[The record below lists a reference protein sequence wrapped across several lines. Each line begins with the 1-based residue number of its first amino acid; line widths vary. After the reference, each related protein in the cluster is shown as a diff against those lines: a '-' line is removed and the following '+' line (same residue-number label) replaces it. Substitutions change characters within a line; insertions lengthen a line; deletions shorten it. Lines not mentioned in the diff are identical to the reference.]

1 MSPKFH
7 HQKQYPMKH
16 SISGRQAVR
25 WFLSVLAC
33 TFGAAAI
40 QAQTLPPIYDGA
52 ATEAATASAV
62 AEYPLGSFL
71 ENIAIGRQGQLFVN
85 SYLEGKVYRIDAQGQ
100 RSTWATVDGTIAGIA
115 LNPDGSALLSGWVKG
130 KEPAVFSVTAQGR
143 STVLLTLPGGQFPN
157 GVLRLAA
164 QRFLVAD
171 SYKGVIWEVD
181 ARARKATVWLEHELL
196 ARASTDNPTPAVN
209 GIKLFGGA
217 LYASNTAKQLLV
229 RVPIV
234 KGRPGTPEVVK
245 KDIGLDDFDFDRRGN
260 LYGATH
266 VYNSLVR
273 LAPDGQVTVLAG
285 LAQGMAG
292 STAVA
297 ARPTARGV
305 ELFVTTNGGMSLPP
319 EGGVQTGKV
328 VRVLL
333 PAQP

>member
-1 MSPKFH
+1 M
-7 HQKQYPMKH
+7 QYL
-16 SISGRQAVR
+16 ISGRKAVHR
-25 WFLSVLAC
+25 FLMALALV
-33 TFGAAAI
+33 FAAAASP
-40 QAQTLPPIYDGA
+40 AQGLPPIYDGA
-52 ATEAATASAV
+52 STQTATTV
-62 AEYPLGSFL
+62 PIAEYPQGTFL

-85 SYLEGKVYRIDAQGQ
+85 SHLEGKVYKIDAQGR
-100 RSTWATVDGTIAGIA
+100 RSTWTTVEGTIAGIA

-143 STVLLTLPGGQFPN
+143 SAVLMRLLGGQFPN
-157 GVLRLAA
+157 GVLRLAVH
-164 QRFLVAD
+164 RFLIAD

-181 ARARKATVWLEHELL
+181 TRGKQASVWLEHELL
-196 ARASTDNPTPAVN
+196 SRASTDNPTPAVN
-209 GIKLFGGA
+209 GIKLFRGA
-217 LYASNTAKQLLV
+217 LYASNTARQLLV

-245 KDIGLDDFDFDRRGN
+245 KDIGLDDFDFDRSGN

-297 ARPTARGV
+297 ARPAAGGV

-328 VRVLL
+328 LQVRVLTR
-333 PAQP
+333 P